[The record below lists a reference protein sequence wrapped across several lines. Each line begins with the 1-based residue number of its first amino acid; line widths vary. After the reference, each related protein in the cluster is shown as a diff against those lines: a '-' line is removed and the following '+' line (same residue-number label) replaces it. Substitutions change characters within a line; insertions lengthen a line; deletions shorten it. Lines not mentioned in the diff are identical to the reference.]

1 MSLHALGKKR
11 SGNTWECSSKSRPV
25 PSRVRKLRLRMA
37 NPSLSAVRRTALNSL
52 FPTTITCPAFTS
64 PSSAVLTAAAS
75 STKEAP
81 TAPILMAQKFRRP
94 CSPPATK
101 SNPAKRY
108 LWFASCRTISCPPPL
123 ARQPLPNRQPPPQ
136 EKSPLPLQLPLQFGR
151 PSFPLRLH
159 RPRRRALT
167 RYRKRL
173 PHPLQSK
180 IDPPRAQLP
189 HLQDRQH
196 PAQYHRCAQDSR
208 RNSPSAV
215 GLFTRFPTVGKSR
228 KVLAFNK

>member
-1 MSLHALGKKR
+1 MG
-11 SGNTWECSSKSRPV
+11 
-25 PSRVRKLRLRMA
+25 
-37 NPSLSAVRRTALNSL
+37 SLSSSAARPTALNSL

-136 EKSPLPLQLPLQFGR
+136 EKSLVRPPLRFSH

-159 RPRRRALT
+159 RLRRRALT

-173 PHPLQSK
+173 RHPPQSK
-180 IDPPRAQLP
+180 IDPPNVLSPLLR
-189 HLQDRQH
+189 DRQYLARYPLHASASH
-196 PAQYHRCAQDSR
+196 PL
-208 RNSPSAV
+208 SPSAV
-215 GLFTRFPTVGKSR
+215 GPFTKFPAVGKSR
-228 KVLAFNK
+228 KVLAFNKM